1 MIPTWV
7 VVIAITLT
15 LVVWLG
21 CLWHDTVTVRRIK
34 KQMEKDNKWN
44 T

>member
-7 VVIAITLT
+7 VVIAITFT
-15 LVVWLG
+15 LVLWLG
-21 CLWHDTVTVRRIK
+21 LIWHDTVTVRRIK
-34 KQMEKDNKWN
+34 KQMENDKWN